1 MRRDYKSF
9 EPYSTIDKSKSRK
22 KPKSK
27 KRKPFH
33 GPDHP
38 DVKFAKK
45 FYRKRGLSAGSDE
58 EVGRDLDKI
67 QEEGAKKRTK
77 TVGSS

>member
-9 EPYSTIDKSKSRK
+9 QPYSTIDKRKIKK
-22 KPKSK
+22 KPTSK

-38 DVKFAKK
+38 DVKFTKK
-45 FYRKRGLSAGSDE
+45 FYQKRRLSAGSDE
-58 EVGRDLDKI
+58 EVGRYLDKI

-77 TVGSS
+77 TEGSS

>member
-45 FYRKRGLSAGSDE
+45 FYRKRGLSAGSD
-58 EVGRDLDKI
+58 
-67 QEEGAKKRTK
+67 
-77 TVGSS
+77 